1 MSKIIYP
8 LGSILFCF
16 SVILYNCQPNPYRE
30 GERLYKSNCANCHM
44 DDGEGLSALIPP
56 LARADYLK
64 TNRDKL
70 PCLIRHG
77 MKDTISVNGKT
88 YAEQMPGVEVLSEI
102 QIVNILNFVNS
113 SWGNQNE
120 AYRLDEVRNLLA
132 KCGH

>member
-1 MSKIIYP
+1 
-8 LGSILFCF
+8 
-16 SVILYNCQPNPYRE
+16 
-30 GERLYKSNCANCHM
+30 M

-77 MKDTISVNGKT
+77 LKDTISVNGKT